1 MGRYNHWSNFGKA
14 IARAL
19 LGVISHERKRG
30 IPIIVKSFCRACDQT
45 FVSVAAFDFHRV
57 GRYGEAIYDGNSHRV
72 IGYTPHQ
79 RRCLSV
85 EEMVAL
91 GMMRNAKDWWQMPV
105 RVKTIAGVVTGEV
118 YGEEKE
124 QEEADEREVA

>member
-1 MGRYNHWSNFGKA
+1 MA
-14 IARAL
+14 
-19 LGVISHERKRG
+19 
-30 IPIIVKSFCRACDQT
+30 VKSLCRSCNET
-45 FVSVAAFDFHRV
+45 LTSVEAFDFHRT
-57 GRYGEAIYDGNSHRV
+57 GSYGEAIYGGNSHRV

-91 GMMRNAKDWWQMPV
+91 GMMQNAKGWWQMPV

-118 YGEEKE
+118 Y
-124 QEEADEREVA
+124 EEADEREVA